1 MIYIDAID
9 YFRRLSPK
17 LPYPTQPLWF
27 NLLCDGSELLFPKS
41 IFLQKCMYLIKKCSD
56 YRDSLSHVS
65 TSQNK
70 LEISRYDFLF

>member
-9 YFRRLSPK
+9 HFRWLSPK

-56 YRDSLSHVS
+56 YRDILVIAISLSHIS
-65 TSQNK
+65 TSLNK
-70 LEISRYDFLF
+70 C